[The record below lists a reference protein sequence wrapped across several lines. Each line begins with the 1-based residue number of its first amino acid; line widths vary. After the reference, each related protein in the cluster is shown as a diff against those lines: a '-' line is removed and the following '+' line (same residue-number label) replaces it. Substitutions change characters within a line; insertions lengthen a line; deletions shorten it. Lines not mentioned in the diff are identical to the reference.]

1 MKKVLLFLFTILLF
15 ISGEIFAQSSIDF
28 DNMIRRKFP
37 SVNIPTDRKINIQDP
52 ILHPD
57 NILDVYVFNKFV
69 FITYA
74 ENGIYVSKSTRDIF
88 SKSFKH
94 AADMYDE
101 CIEMPYMVPVV
112 IKYGKSDNDYD
123 IANSLINDNV
133 VRTNGDKAVSKILQ
147 GDNDSYIQ
155 IWINYDVEKFFIT
168 DIQPDGYYRVENDK
182 KTSYLPI
189 VIAHEI
195 FHGLAQNYPLLQ
207 NNSVS
212 YGTICEAEGH
222 EDCDKMH
229 SHPTSTNYC
238 WADLYYAGENAVKAN
253 GGFPIQ
259 TENMHFNLHRN
270 EIEAISAGGM
280 IFNSKIYIWNHVGPV
295 SLGLLQDVG
304 YNAKQSF
311 IESDYNQEYY
321 GMPSWYILDKRG
333 DCYGTICLGEITN
346 LNPGWEDKYRNK
358 ELLEMEKIEPYL
370 GYRIP
375 DITAIDNLDT
385 KEIKVMGNKNCIR
398 ISNVNKNVFIQVYN
412 IEGKIVKNMENIHED
427 VSIPIKSGLYLVKVN
442 DKTYKV
448 LCN

>member
-1 MKKVLLFLFTILLF
+1 MKKVLLFLFTVLLF
-15 ISGEIFAQSSIDF
+15 ISGEIFAQGSIGF
-28 DNMIRRKFP
+28 DKGIRTKF
-37 SVNIPTDRKINIQDP
+37 SKVEIPTDRKFNIP
-52 ILHPD
+52 NSLFHPND
-57 NILDVYVFNKFV
+57 ALDVYVFNKFV
-69 FITYA
+69 FITYV
-74 ENGIYVSKSTRDIF
+74 EDGVYISRETRDTF
-88 SKSFKH
+88 AKSFKH
-94 AADMYDE
+94 AADMFEE
-101 CIEMPYMVPVV
+101 CIEIPYTIPVIV
-112 IKYGKSDNDYD
+112 KYGESDCSY
-123 IANSLINDNV
+123 ASSLIGDNV
-133 VRTNGDKAVSKILQ
+133 VDTSKKKAESKILR

-155 IWINYDVEKFFIT
+155 IWINHNIEKMFIP
-168 DIQPDGYYRVENDK
+168 DIQQDGYYYIENTEK
-182 KTSYLPI
+182 ANYLP
-189 VIAHEI
+189 VVVAHEI

-259 TENMHFNLHRN
+259 TEKMHFNLHRN

-280 IFNSKIYIWNHVGPV
+280 IFNSKIYIWNHIGPV

-333 DCYGTICLGEITN
+333 DCYGTICLGKITS
-346 LNPGWEDKYRNK
+346 LNPSWEDKYRNK

-375 DITAIDNLDT
+375 DITAIDNIDT

-398 ISNVNKNVFIQVYN
+398 ISNVNKNVSIQIYN
-412 IEGKIVKNMENIHED
+412 IEGKILKNMENIHED